1 MDNEETRHYAIL
13 FQDEKR
19 VNYTVY
25 ESVDLAS
32 IADVYADMVAFENMM
47 HTFPNLSC
55 KLYLTEDMNYDPD
68 CGAWSISSVVGDS
81 RWDACLETIA
91 KNHGRCHLGTLVRAP
106 E

>member
-13 FQDEKR
+13 YQDEKR

-47 HTFPNLSC
+47 HTFVDRGHALIFKSC
-55 KLYLTEDMNYDPD
+55 
-68 CGAWSISSVVGDS
+68 C
-81 RWDACLETIA
+81 R
-91 KNHGRCHLGTLVRAP
+91 
-106 E
+106 